1 MTREKNR
8 VWQWKDQK
16 RPEFDNE
23 SGSSAS
29 MRKVWLTSIMSLEN
43 QTDGITSCSNS
54 VEEGGKLRRNIQ
66 NALIVNTAA
75 SELEFH
81 I

>member
-1 MTREKNR
+1 
-8 VWQWKDQK
+8 
-16 RPEFDNE
+16 
-23 SGSSAS
+23 
-29 MRKVWLTSIMSLEN
+29 MSLEN